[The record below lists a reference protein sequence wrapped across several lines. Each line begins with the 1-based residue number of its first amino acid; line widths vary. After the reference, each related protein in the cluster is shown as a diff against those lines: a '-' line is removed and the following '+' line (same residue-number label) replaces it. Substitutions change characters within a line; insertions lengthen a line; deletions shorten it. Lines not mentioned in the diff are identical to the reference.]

1 MSLAYCMSGKKPLT
15 QPPQEEE
22 EKPIPVFQLNDQ
34 EGEFEELEIDQ
45 NVPFY
50 QLLDP
55 HFCILFVDEPRFRV
69 WLWQGRECSIRS
81 KFISAKKAP
90 SVRDK
95 YGPALRITNVDDG
108 DEPLAFKVLV
118 GLAQPVE
125 LATQKQE
132 GPSYT
137 GTAVDDEL
145 LQDISLEKI
154 TVVLEKIGVPE
165 GFRLEMVIVGRQI
178 YGYQVQKK
186 MYLGS
191 LIEEKKLYPLREQVP
206 DGTYLA
212 EGYVPRLLFS
222 YNNIVLIELLR
233 PIENPPEASKV
244 SEPQTAPPEKTQA

>member
-1 MSLAYCMSGKKPLT
+1 MHLACYMTGKNPLT

-34 EGEFEELEIDQ
+34 EGEFEELEIDP
-45 NVPFY
+45 NTPFY

-55 HFCILFVDEPRFRV
+55 HFCILFVDEPHFRV

-90 SVRDK
+90 GVRDK

-118 GLAQPVE
+118 GLEQPVE
-125 LATQKQE
+125 LAKQKQE

-165 GFRLEMVIVGRQI
+165 GFQLERVVVGRQI

-191 LIEEKKLYPLREQVP
+191 LIEEKKLYPLKEKVP

-212 EGYVPRLLFS
+212 DGYVPRLLFS
-222 YNNIVLIELLR
+222 FNNVILIELLR
-233 PIENPPEASKV
+233 PIVNPPDASKAT
-244 SEPQTAPPEKTQA
+244 EPQAAPAEKTQA